1 MAKVRVAVSVEQA
14 LAQRVDEVARQWG
27 TPRSRLYARALEEFL
42 TRAENRALLE
52 DLNNAFADFPD
63 EEESATLE
71 GVRHLQRRSA
81 DSW

>member
-1 MAKVRVAVSVEQA
+1 MAKVRIAVSVEQT
-14 LAQRVDEVARQWG
+14 LAQRADEVARRWG

-42 TRAENRALLE
+42 TRAENRSLLE
-52 DLNNAFADFPD
+52 DLNDAFADFPD
-63 EEESATLE
+63 EEEAATLE